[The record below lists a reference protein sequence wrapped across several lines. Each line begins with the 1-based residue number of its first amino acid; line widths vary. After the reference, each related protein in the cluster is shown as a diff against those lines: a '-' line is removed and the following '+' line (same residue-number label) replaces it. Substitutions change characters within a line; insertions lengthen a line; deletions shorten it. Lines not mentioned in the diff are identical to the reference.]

1 MLGRVP
7 TLPRDEAFEAM
18 RALSDELFQG
28 PDAAK
33 GMAAFA
39 EKRTPVWD

>member
-1 MLGRVP
+1 
-7 TLPRDEAFEAM
+7 M
-18 RALSDELFQG
+18 RALSDELFAG

-39 EKRTPVWD
+39 EKRTVVWD